1 MKTMTETQHYIATER
16 RSFYMKKTI
25 LCIGDSN
32 TYGLNPANWERFG
45 YGIRWT
51 SLLADKLRPLNVDI
65 IEEGLCGRT
74 SIYEDPVRPHRALIK
89 NLDLILETNAPVD
102 YVVLMLGTND
112 CKSAFHASASEI
124 TTGVSSLLDVLE
136 RFVPAS
142 HILLLSP
149 IHLGSRVFED
159 GFDPEFNRHS
169 VHVSQELASCYRE
182 LAQSRGTFFQD
193 ASRVAAPSTLDQEHM
208 DASGHAALADLIART
223 FVRHIFPATSSRSA
237 SAGTKHIA

>member
-1 MKTMTETQHYIATER
+1 
-16 RSFYMKKTI
+16 MKKTI

-89 NLDLILETNAPVD
+89 NLDLILETHAPVD

>member
-1 MKTMTETQHYIATER
+1 
-16 RSFYMKKTI
+16 MKKTI

-45 YGIRWT
+45 HGIRWT
-51 SLLADKLRPLNVDI
+51 SLLADKLRPQNMEI

-74 SIYEDPVRPHRALIK
+74 SIYEDPVRPHRALIR
-89 NLDLILETNAPVD
+89 NLDLILETHAPVD

-112 CKSAFHASASEI
+112 CKSAFHASAPEI
-124 TTGVSSLLDVLE
+124 ASGVSDLLDILE
-136 RFVPAS
+136 RFLPAS

-149 IHLGSRVFED
+149 IHLGNRVFED
-159 GFDPEFNRHS
+159 GFDPEFNRQS
-169 VHVSQELASCYRE
+169 VRVSRELASCYKE
-182 LAQSRGTFFQD
+182 LAQSRGTFFLD

-208 DASGHAALADLIART
+208 DASGHAALSDLIART